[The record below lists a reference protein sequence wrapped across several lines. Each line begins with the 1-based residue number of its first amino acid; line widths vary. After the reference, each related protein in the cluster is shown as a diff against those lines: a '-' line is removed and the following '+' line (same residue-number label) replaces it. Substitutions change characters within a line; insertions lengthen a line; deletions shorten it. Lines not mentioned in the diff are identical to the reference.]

1 MSRLGSSR
9 AAQHSFR
16 TGKNKQANIRQ
27 RERERARARARL
39 GLQESMEPV
48 ALVVAVDVI
57 KKCVSGEPS
66 EVQRGW
72 VKART

>member
-27 RERERARARARL
+27 RESARARL

-66 EVQRGW
+66 EVQRGS

>member
-1 MSRLGSSR
+1 MDPAERRSTAFAL
-9 AAQHSFR
+9 AR
-16 TGKNKQANIRQ
+16 TNRPTYA

-66 EVQRGW
+66 EVQRGS

>member
-1 MSRLGSSR
+1 MDPAERRSTAFAL
-9 AAQHSFR
+9 AR
-16 TGKNKQANIRQ
+16 TNRPTYD
-27 RERERARARARL
+27 RERARAARARQ